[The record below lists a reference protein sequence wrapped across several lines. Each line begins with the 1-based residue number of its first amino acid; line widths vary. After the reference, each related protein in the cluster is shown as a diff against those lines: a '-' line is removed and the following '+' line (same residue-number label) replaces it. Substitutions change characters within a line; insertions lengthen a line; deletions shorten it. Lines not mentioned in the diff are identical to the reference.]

1 MSFNTWTPHAVSS
14 NQFAW
19 GGTAW
24 RMVEAQ
30 HYASTMKIVDTRDE
44 QDLLEVLLE
53 TSKPPL
59 SNELSG
65 LHYLLA
71 TPFRYHPLKYGSRFR
86 GPNDPGVFYCAES
99 ALTASIELGY
109 WRWRFLNDSE
119 GLDEIEPVTHSAF
132 SVELKASTVDLRKK
146 PFLEDESQWRNSRD
160 YSASQDFANSARKTE
175 VGVILYQSVRNPVPS
190 WCAAVLRPNAFA
202 KTKPV
207 GQMQTWLLKVN
218 QSHLILRSDLESA
231 QVSTESW

>member
-1 MSFNTWTPHAVSS
+1 M
-14 NQFAW
+14 
-19 GGTAW
+19 
-24 RMVEAQ
+24 
-30 HYASTMKIVDTRDE
+30 
-44 QDLLEVLLE
+44 
-53 TSKPPL
+53 

-86 GPNDPGVFYCAES
+86 GPNDPQVFYCAES
-99 ALTASIELGY
+99 ALTAGIELGY

-132 SVELKASTVDLRKK
+132 SFELKASTVDLRKK

-160 YSASQDFANSARKTE
+160 YSATQDFANSVTKTE
-175 VGVILYQSVRNPVPS
+175 VGVILYQSVRNPEPS
-190 WCAAVLRPNAFA
+190 WCAAGVRPNAFA
-202 KTKPV
+202 KTKPA

-218 QSHLILRSDLESA
+218 QSHLILRSDTESA
-231 QVSTESW
+231 QVSTENW